1 MMLGGRL
8 ADVVG
13 GKWVYGLG
21 LLLSSLLSLFTPLL
35 LTERDAWAAFGLR
48 IAQGCLQ
55 GMTFPALHALTV
67 RWTTA
72 GGRGLFS
79 LRGSLN
85 RVLVVD
91 GRVLVSLLP
100 VFCRPKNAQLDGKR
114 LRIQKSK
121 GRNGKCAS
129 RIH

>member
-55 GMTFPALHALTV
+55 GVTFPALHALTV

-72 GGRGLFS
+72 GGRGLFVAKVGLFLS
-79 LRGSLN
+79 NRTLTNKHNQKKSLN
-85 RVLVVD
+85 T
-91 GRVLVSLLP
+91 
-100 VFCRPKNAQLDGKR
+100 
-114 LRIQKSK
+114 
-121 GRNGKCAS
+121 
-129 RIH
+129 

>member
-1 MMLGGRL
+1 MRIRHHQNDFIDLRHLRMLLSIPFRQICTMILGGRL

-13 GKWVYGLG
+13 GKWVYGVG

-55 GMTFPALHALTV
+55 GVTFPALHALTV

-72 GGRGLFS
+72 GGRGLFVAKV
-79 LRGSLN
+79 RYY
-85 RVLVVD
+85 VLVE
-91 GRVLVSLLP
+91 LH
-100 VFCRPKNAQLDGKR
+100 
-114 LRIQKSK
+114 KS
-121 GRNGKCAS
+121 
-129 RIH
+129 